1 MNELLMN
8 DECPTDERSMNDSRY
23 SRSSAEH
30 GVKYPPGKADE
41 RSSGENGFP
50 IAVAEMENEAGEI
63 NADESRNGAGGVH
76 HAEKR
81 TGVLRNQILNGGGG
95 GRG

>member
-30 GVKYPPGKADE
+30 GVENPSREADE
-41 RSSGENGFP
+41 RSGGENGFP
-50 IAVAEMENEAGEI
+50 IAVAEMQNEAGEI

-76 HAEKR
+76 HAE
-81 TGVLRNQILNGGGG
+81 
-95 GRG
+95 